1 MSSCSCKHHHSIVE
15 YFLKF
20 LLLYGMNNIK
30 TNLIGYLN
38 RIVECLI
45 CGEFSYFRS
54 LNFWFK
60 VKFSLKNILNSNGIQ
75 LSKQIQ
81 L

>member
-1 MSSCSCKHHHSIVE
+1 MYMRVVIIRVE

-20 LLLYGMNNIK
+20 VLLCRMNNTGIK
-30 TNLIGYLN
+30 TNLIGYVN

-54 LNFWFK
+54 LKFWFK
-60 VKFSLKNILNSNGIQ
+60 VKFSLKIILNSNGIQ
-75 LSKQIQ
+75 LSKPI
-81 L
+81 